1 MAVTTT
7 DNPISTQQ
15 ASETSNGH
23 SQDQSSSSPSGAS
36 TSTSQPSTQTV
47 PVNGAH
53 NGVSA
58 PSQKSTSISASEARA
73 RSSRSKAIES
83 ATLDP
88 FYSDKLNELLAACR
102 KNLRS
107 LDEDLVIKAFRLC
120 YEAHKNDRRASGEPY
135 FVHPYEVSLIVAQE
149 IPLDDISIVAA
160 LLHDVVEDTAYSL
173 DEIRDEFGQEIAD
186 IVDGATK
193 ITDIFKSR
201 EITRAESYRKL
212 LLSMVNDVRVMLV
225 KFADRLHNMRTIEYL
240 SPEKQLR
247 MAKETLDIYAPFA
260 HRFGLGKIKWEM
272 EDLAFKALNREAYN
286 EIKRSL
292 SEKRIER
299 ETYISNFVEPIVDAL
314 NEQGV
319 KFEIVGR
326 PKHIFS
332 IYNKMIRLGKP
343 LDEVYDLFAVR
354 IILDTKNDNDCF
366 AVFGLV
372 SSIYVPVPERFKNYI
387 SVPKKNGYQSIH
399 TTVIGPGGR
408 MVEVQI
414 RTKAMHEIAEKGVA
428 AHWKYKERVTQA
440 DPELEEWVKWVRDV
454 FEQHGEDA
462 PSALLESFKLNLYQD
477 EIYVFTPKGELRILP
492 KGATAVDFAFDIHT
506 QIGLRTIGAK
516 VNGRIVPLH
525 TKLASGDQVEIITSK
540 NQVPNQDWEQFV
552 ATHKARQQI
561 RKFVNEEQRQKMA
574 QGRELLAKRLQK
586 GKLHIND
593 DTLTKFAGATTFGT
607 LAKLYAAI
615 GNGDADLEE
624 FYKRIREW
632 VRPGSTGNEK
642 KEEQVAA
649 REVPYIEKS
658 RADTGILIQGKRDNL
673 LYSYAKCCNPVP
685 GDDVVGVV
693 TIGHGVKIH
702 RATCKNIIKMQNE
715 HKEERLIDV
724 SWPSTEEGAD
734 YLVGIRVFGED
745 RPGMLSDL
753 THVISTYNNTN
764 IRSVN
769 IDSRDAM
776 FDGKIT
782 VFVKNTYHLARLIE
796 KLRRVRGVTNV
807 ERYEE

>member
-1 MAVTTT
+1 MAP
-7 DNPISTQQ
+7 D
-15 ASETSNGH
+15 
-23 SQDQSSSSPSGAS
+23 AS
-36 TSTSQPSTQTV
+36 TVETAP
-47 PVNGAH
+47 
-53 NGVSA
+53 A
-58 PSQKSTSISASEARA
+58 PSVKEPKSRVLAPAASKGPALAVRW
-73 RSSRSKAIES
+73 SS
-83 ATLDP
+83 ATNDEI
-88 FYSDKLNELLAACR
+88 YADKLNDLLAACR

-107 LDEDLVIKAFRLC
+107 LDESLVIRAFRLC

-135 FVHPYEVSLIVAQE
+135 FIHPFEVSMIVAQE

-160 LLHDVVEDTAYSL
+160 LLHDVVEDTVYQL
-173 DEIRDEFGQEIAD
+173 EEIREEFGREVAE

-201 EITRAESYRKL
+201 EITQAESYRKL
-212 LLSMVNDVRVMLV
+212 LLSMVGDVRVMLV

-240 SPEKQLR
+240 SPERQFR

-260 HRFGLGKIKWEM
+260 NRFGLGKIRWEM
-272 EDLAFKALNREAYN
+272 EDLAFKVLNRESFN
-286 EIKRSL
+286 EIKKSL

-299 ETYISNFVEPIVDAL
+299 ETYIATFIEPIVKEMKDQ
-314 NEQGV
+314 NF

-332 IYNKMIRLGKP
+332 IHNKMVRQGKP
-343 LDEVYDLFAVR
+343 LEEVYDLFAIR
-354 IILDTKNDNDCF
+354 ILLDTKNDNDCF

-372 SSIYVPVPERFKNYI
+372 SSIYTPVPERFKNYI

-414 RTKAMHEIAEKGVA
+414 RTRAMHEIAEKGVA
-428 AHWKYKERVTQA
+428 AHWKYKEQITHA
-440 DPELEEWVKWVRDV
+440 DPDLEEWVKWVRDV

-462 PSALLESFKLNLYQD
+462 PSVLLESFKLNLYQD

-492 KGATAVDFAFDIHT
+492 KGATAVDFAFDIHS
-506 QIGLRTIGAK
+506 QVGLRTIGAK

-525 TKLASGDQVEIITSK
+525 AKLSSGDQVEIITSK
-540 NQVPNQDWEQFV
+540 NQTPTADWEKLV

-561 RKFVNEEQRQKMA
+561 RKYLNEEQRLKIVE
-574 QGRELLAKRLQK
+574 GREMFRKRMEK
-586 GKLHIND
+586 AKLHVND
-593 DTLTKFAGATTFGT
+593 DKLIQFAASTPLGT
-607 LAKLYAAI
+607 LSNLYAAVAS
-615 GNGDADLEE
+615 ADVDIEE
-624 FYKRIREW
+624 YVKKLREF
-632 VRPGSTGNEK
+632 VRPGSSG
-642 KEEQVAA
+642 Q
-649 REVPYIEKS
+649 IEKRQAELEELSPVTYMDSS
-658 RADTGILIQGKRDNL
+658 RKTSGILIQGKKDNM

-693 TIGHGVKIH
+693 TIGKGVKIH
-702 RATCKNIIKMQNE
+702 RASCKNIPKIRE
-715 HKEERLIDV
+715 DSEERLIDV
-724 SWPSTEEGAD
+724 SWPSTDEGAD
-734 YLVGIRVFGED
+734 YLVGIRIFGED

-776 FDGKIT
+776 FDGRVT
-782 VFVKNTYHLARLIE
+782 VFVKNTYHLARLAE
-796 KLRRVRGVTNV
+796 KLRKVRGVTSV
-807 ERYEE
+807 ERFEE

>member
-1 MAVTTT
+1 MPF
-7 DNPISTQQ
+7 D
-15 ASETSNGH
+15 
-23 SQDQSSSSPSGAS
+23 
-36 TSTSQPSTQTV
+36 
-47 PVNGAH
+47 
-53 NGVSA
+53 
-58 PSQKSTSISASEARA
+58 A
-73 RSSRSKAIES
+73 RSTAPKPPRPNEGERSRAAAVDPRAHPITLRWSS
-83 ATLDP
+83 ATNDE
-88 FYSDKLNELLAACR
+88 FYADKLNDLLAACR
-102 KNLRS
+102 KNLRY
-107 LDEDLVIKAFRLC
+107 LDEELVIRAFRLC

-135 FVHPYEVSLIVAQE
+135 FVHPFEVSMIVAQE

-160 LLHDVVEDTAYSL
+160 LLHDVVEDTAYKL
-173 DEIRDEFGQEIAD
+173 EEIREEFGMEVAE

-201 EITRAESYRKL
+201 EITQAESYRKL

-240 SPEKQLR
+240 PPERQLR

-272 EDLAFKALNREAYN
+272 EDLAFKVLNRESFTD
-286 EIKRSL
+286 IKRSL
-292 SEKRIER
+292 AEKRIER
-299 ETYISNFVEPIVDAL
+299 ETYIANFVDPIAEAL
-314 NEQGV
+314 REQGF

-332 IYNKMIRLGKP
+332 IYNKMIRQGKT

-354 IILDTKNDNDCF
+354 IILDTQNDNDCF

-372 SSIYVPVPERFKNYI
+372 SSIYTPVPERFKNYI

-399 TTVIGPGGR
+399 TTVIGPSGR

-414 RTKAMHEIAEKGVA
+414 RTRSMHEIAEKGVA
-428 AHWKYKERVTQA
+428 AHWKYKERIAQN
-440 DPELEEWVKWVRDV
+440 DPELEEWVTWVRDV

-492 KGATAVDFAFDIHT
+492 KGATAVDFAFDIHS
-506 QIGLRTIGAK
+506 QIGLKTIGAK

-525 TKLASGDQVEIITSK
+525 TKLQSGDQVEIITSK
-540 NQVPNQDWEQFV
+540 NQSPTSDWDKFV
-552 ATHKARQQI
+552 VTHKARQQV
-561 RKFVNEEQRQKMA
+561 RKFLNDEQRAKM
-574 QGRELLAKRLQK
+574 QVGKELLQKRLQK
-586 GKLHIND
+586 AKLHVNE
-593 DTLTKFAGATTFGT
+593 DTLSKFATTTTYGTPSKLYYALGAAEAELEEYF
-607 LAKLYAAI
+607 AKL
-615 GNGDADLEE
+615 
-624 FYKRIREW
+624 REW
-632 VRPGSTGNEK
+632 VKPGSSEK
-642 KEEQVAA
+642 REEQPK
-649 REVPYIEKS
+649 EVTYLEKS
-658 RADTGILIQGKRDNL
+658 RNDTGILIEGKRDNL

-685 GDDVVGVV
+685 GDEVIGIV
-693 TIGHGVKIH
+693 TIGKGVKIH
-702 RATCKNIIKMQNE
+702 RAGCKNIQKMQTDNR
-715 HKEERLIDV
+715 EERLIDV
-724 SWPSTEEGAD
+724 SWPSTDEGAD

-782 VFVKNTYHLARLIE
+782 VFVKNTYHLARLME
-796 KLRRVRGVTNV
+796 KLRRVRGVTSV
-807 ERYEE
+807 ERFEE

>member
-1 MAVTTT
+1 LA
-7 DNPISTQQ
+7 
-15 ASETSNGH
+15 
-23 SQDQSSSSPSGAS
+23 
-36 TSTSQPSTQTV
+36 
-47 PVNGAH
+47 
-53 NGVSA
+53 VSA
-58 PSQKSTSISASEARA
+58 SSVEKSVHTSDRPFIAQSEAKGRA
-73 RSSRSKAIES
+73 GSSDGRTSGHVRWS
-83 ATLDP
+83 TATSDEL
-88 FYSDKLNELLAACR
+88 YSDKLNELLAACR
-102 KNLRS
+102 KNIRS
-107 LDEDLVIKAFRLC
+107 LDESLVIRAFRLC

-135 FVHPYEVSLIVAQE
+135 FIHPFEVSMIVAQE

-160 LLHDVVEDTAYSL
+160 LLHDVVEDTVYQL
-173 DEIRDEFGQEIAD
+173 EEIREEFGSEVAD

-201 EITRAESYRKL
+201 EITQAENYRKL

-240 SPEKQLR
+240 PPERQFR

-260 HRFGLGKIKWEM
+260 NRFGLGKIKWEM
-272 EDLAFKALNREAYN
+272 EDLAFKVLNRESYSD
-286 EIKRSL
+286 IKKAL
-292 SEKRIER
+292 AEKRIER
-299 ETYISNFVEPIVDAL
+299 ETYIANFVEPIAQAMRD
-314 NEQGV
+314 QKM

-332 IYNKMIRLGKP
+332 IYNKMVRLGKT

-354 IILDTKNDNDCF
+354 ILLDTSNDNDCF

-372 SSIYVPVPERFKNYI
+372 SSIYTPVPERFKNYI

-428 AHWKYKERVTQA
+428 AHWKYKEHISTA

-492 KGATAVDFAFDIHT
+492 KGATAVDFAFDIHS

-525 TKLASGDQVEIITSK
+525 TKLSSGDQVEIITSK
-540 NQVPNQDWEQFV
+540 NQSPTADWEKFV

-561 RKFVNEEQRQKMA
+561 RKFLNDEQRNRIV
-574 QGRELLAKRLQK
+574 QGRELFQKRMQK
-586 GKLHIND
+586 TKLHANE
-593 DTLTKFAGATTFGT
+593 DTLIRFASSTPLGT
-607 LAKLYAAI
+607 LGKFYAAI
-615 GNGDADLEE
+615 GAADVDIEE
-624 FYKRIREW
+624 YIRRLREW
-632 VRPGSTGNEK
+632 LRPGSSDK
-642 KEEQVAA
+642 PPQREETTPASPVT
-649 REVPYIEKS
+649 YLDTS
-658 RADTGILIQGKRDNL
+658 RNNTGILIQGKRDNL

-685 GDDVVGVV
+685 GDEVLGVV
-693 TIGHGVKIH
+693 TIGKGVKIH
-702 RATCKNIIKMQNE
+702 RANCKNILKLQADS
-715 HKEERLIDV
+715 EERLIDV
-724 SWPSTEEGAD
+724 SWPSTDEGAD

-776 FDGKIT
+776 FDGKMT
-782 VFVKNTYHLARLIE
+782 VFVKNTYHLARLME
-796 KLRRVRGVTNV
+796 KLRKVRGVTSV
-807 ERYEE
+807 ERFEE

>member
-1 MAVTTT
+1 MPF
-7 DNPISTQQ
+7 D
-15 ASETSNGH
+15 
-23 SQDQSSSSPSGAS
+23 
-36 TSTSQPSTQTV
+36 
-47 PVNGAH
+47 
-53 NGVSA
+53 
-58 PSQKSTSISASEARA
+58 A
-73 RSSRSKAIES
+73 RSAAPKTPRPNEGDRSRAAAVDPRTHPITLRWSS
-83 ATLDP
+83 ATNDE
-88 FYSDKLNELLAACR
+88 FYADKLNDLLAACR
-102 KNLRS
+102 KNLRY
-107 LDEDLVIKAFRLC
+107 LDEELVIRAFRLC

-135 FVHPYEVSLIVAQE
+135 FVHPFEVSMIVAQE

-160 LLHDVVEDTAYSL
+160 LLHDVVEDTAYKL
-173 DEIRDEFGQEIAD
+173 EEIREEFGLEVAE

-201 EITRAESYRKL
+201 EITQAESYRKL

-240 SPEKQLR
+240 PPERQLR

-272 EDLAFKALNREAYN
+272 EDLAFKVLNRESFTD
-286 EIKRSL
+286 IKRSL
-292 SEKRIER
+292 AEKRIER
-299 ETYISNFVEPIVDAL
+299 ETYIANFVDPIDQAL
-314 NEQGV
+314 REQGF

-332 IYNKMIRLGKP
+332 IYNKMIRQGKT

-354 IILDTKNDNDCF
+354 VILDTQNDNDCF

-372 SSIYVPVPERFKNYI
+372 SSIYTPVPERFKNYI

-399 TTVIGPGGR
+399 TTVIGPSGR

-414 RTKAMHEIAEKGVA
+414 RTRSMHEIAEKGVA
-428 AHWKYKERVTQA
+428 AHWKYKEHIAQN
-440 DPELEEWVKWVRDV
+440 DPELEEWVTWVRDV

-492 KGATAVDFAFDIHT
+492 KGATAVDFAFDIHS
-506 QIGLRTIGAK
+506 QIGLKTIGAK

-525 TKLASGDQVEIITSK
+525 TKLQSGDQVEIITSK
-540 NQVPNQDWEQFV
+540 NQSPTADWDKFV
-552 ATHKARQQI
+552 VTHKARQQV
-561 RKFVNEEQRQKMA
+561 RKFLNDEQRAKM
-574 QGRELLAKRLQK
+574 QVGKELLQKRLQK
-586 GKLHIND
+586 AKLHVND
-593 DTLTKFAGATTFGT
+593 DTLSKFATTTTYATP
-607 LAKLYAAI
+607 AKLYYALGAAE
-615 GNGDADLEE
+615 AELEE
-624 FYKRIREW
+624 YFVKLRDW
-632 VRPGSTGNEK
+632 VKPGSSDK
-642 KEEQVAA
+642 REEQPK
-649 REVPYIEKS
+649 EVTYLEKS
-658 RADTGILIQGKRDNL
+658 RNDTGILIEGKRDNL

-685 GDDVVGVV
+685 GDDVIGIV
-693 TIGHGVKIH
+693 TIGKGVKIH
-702 RATCKNIIKMQNE
+702 RAGCKNIQKMQTDNR
-715 HKEERLIDV
+715 EERLIDV
-724 SWPSTEEGAD
+724 SWPSTDEGAD

-776 FDGKIT
+776 FDGKMT
-782 VFVKNTYHLARLIE
+782 VFVKNTYHLARLME
-796 KLRRVRGVTNV
+796 KLRRVRGVTSV
-807 ERYEE
+807 ERFEE

>member
-1 MAVTTT
+1 MHSGL
-7 DNPISTQQ
+7 NPSDTPLAAIPPLEKEGGVAPVAPKSGKKT
-15 ASETSNGH
+15 AH
-23 SQDQSSSSPSGAS
+23 SPKFR
-36 TSTSQPSTQTV
+36 T
-47 PVNGAH
+47 N
-53 NGVSA
+53 
-58 PSQKSTSISASEARA
+58 RA
-73 RSSRSKAIES
+73 RSA
-83 ATLDP
+83 DP
-88 FYSDKLNELLAACR
+88 VTGDEFYADKLNELLAACR

-107 LDEDLVIKAFRLC
+107 LDEELVMKAFRLC
-120 YEAHKNDRRASGEPY
+120 YDAHRNDRRASGEPY
-135 FVHPYEVSLIVAQE
+135 FVHPFEVSMIVAQE
-149 IPLDDISIVAA
+149 VPLDDISVVAA
-160 LLHDVVEDTAYSL
+160 LLHDVVEDTAYDL
-173 DEIRDEFGQEIAD
+173 NEIKEEFGPEIAE

-225 KFADRLHNMRTIEYL
+225 KFADRLHNMRTLEYL
-240 SPEKQLR
+240 SPERQLR

-260 HRFGLGKIKWEM
+260 HRFGLGRIKWEM

-286 EIKRSL
+286 EIKKSL

-299 ETYISNFVEPIVDAL
+299 ETYIGQFVTPIADAL
-314 NEQGV
+314 KKEGL
-319 KFEIVGR
+319 KYEIVGR

-332 IYNKMIRLGKP
+332 IYNKMMRMGKT

-354 IILDTKNDNDCF
+354 IILDTLNDNECF

-372 SSIYVPVPERFKNYI
+372 SSIYTPVPERFKNYI
-387 SVPKKNGYQSIH
+387 SVPKKNGYQSLH
-399 TTVIGPGGR
+399 TTVIGPEGR

-414 RTKAMHEIAEKGVA
+414 RTKAMNEIAEKGVA
-428 AHWKYKERVTQA
+428 AHWKYKEHILRP
-440 DPELEEWVKWVRDV
+440 DPDLEEWVSWVRDV

-506 QIGLRTIGAK
+506 QVGIKTIGAK

-525 TKLASGDQVEIITSK
+525 AKLSSGDQVEIITSK
-540 NQVPNQDWEQFV
+540 NQSPNADWEQFV
-552 ATHKARQQI
+552 VTHKARQQI
-561 RKFVNEEQRQKMA
+561 KKYLNEEQRKSLLL
-574 QGRELLAKRLQK
+574 GREMFQKRLSK
-586 GKLHIND
+586 GKLHINE
-593 DTLTKFAGATTFGT
+593 DTIARFAATTSYDIPT
-607 LAKLYAAI
+607 KLYLAI
-615 GNGDADLEE
+615 ANNQADLEDY
-624 FYKRIREW
+624 FKRIKEW
-632 VRPGSTGNEK
+632 VRPGSSDK
-642 KEEQVAA
+642 KEEQLISTND
-649 REVPYIEKS
+649 VPYVEKS
-658 RADTGILIQGKRDNL
+658 RASTGILIQGKKDNL

-702 RATCKNIIKMQNE
+702 RTSCPNILKMQTDNRQ
-715 HKEERLIDV
+715 ERLIDV
-724 SWPSTEEGAD
+724 AWPSTDEGAD

-753 THVISTYNNTN
+753 THVVSTYNNTN

-782 VFVKNTYHLARLIE
+782 VFVKNTYHLSRLIE
-796 KLRRVRGVTNV
+796 KLSRVRGVTNV
-807 ERYEE
+807 ERFEE

>member
-1 MAVTTT
+1 MVPAVK
-7 DNPISTQQ
+7 DNPQSEHKGDLRPNPEQRRNGAGGNGQ
-15 ASETSNGH
+15 ASGSTKSAAVRPRTPGMK
-23 SQDQSSSSPSGAS
+23 AS
-36 TSTSQPSTQTV
+36 DLPTFD
-47 PVNGAH
+47 A
-53 NGVSA
+53 
-58 PSQKSTSISASEARA
+58 
-73 RSSRSKAIES
+73 
-83 ATLDP
+83 
-88 FYSDKLNELLAACR
+88 FYADKLNELLAACR

-107 LDEDLVIKAFRLC
+107 LDEQLVIKAFRLC
-120 YEAHKNDRRASGEPY
+120 YDAHKNDRRASGEPY
-135 FVHPYEVSLIVAQE
+135 FIHPYEVSMIVAQE

-173 DEIRDEFGQEIAD
+173 EEIRDEFGQEIAD

-201 EITRAESYRKL
+201 EITQAESYRKL

-240 SPEKQLR
+240 SPERQMR

-272 EDLAFKALNREAYN
+272 EDLAFKVLNREAFN
-286 EIKRSL
+286 EIKKSL
-292 SEKRIER
+292 AEKRIER
-299 ETYISNFVEPIVDAL
+299 ETYISNFVKPISDAL
-314 NEQGV
+314 TEQG
-319 KFEIVGR
+319 FRYEMVGR
-326 PKHIFS
+326 PKHMFS
-332 IYNKMIRLGKP
+332 IYNKMVRLGKS
-343 LDEVYDLFAVR
+343 LDEVYDLFAIR
-354 IILDTKNDNDCF
+354 IILDTRNDNDCF

-428 AHWKYKERVTQA
+428 AHWKYKERVAQA
-440 DPELEEWVKWVRDV
+440 DPDLEEWVKWVRDV

-462 PSALLESFKLNLYQD
+462 PTALLESFKLNLYQD

-540 NQVPNQDWEQFV
+540 NQMPNADWEQFV

-561 RKFVNEEQRQKMA
+561 RKFLNEEQRIRLN
-574 QGRELLAKRLQK
+574 QGKELLAKRLQK
-586 GKLHIND
+586 GKLHVNE
-593 DTLTKFAGATTFGT
+593 DTLTKFASTTTYGA
-607 LAKLYAAI
+607 LPRLYTALST
-615 GNGDADLEE
+615 GEADVEDY
-624 FYKRIREW
+624 YKRLREW
-632 VRPGSTGNEK
+632 LKPGSSQEK
-642 KEEQVAA
+642 KEEAQGA
-649 REVPYIEKS
+649 RGEVPYLHTS
-658 RADTGILIQGKRDNL
+658 RTNTGILIQGRRDNL

-685 GDDVVGVV
+685 GDDVIGVV

-702 RATCKNIIKMQNE
+702 RTSCKNILRMQQEN
-715 HKEERLIDV
+715 KEERLIDV
-724 SWPSTEEGAD
+724 AWPSTEEGAD
-734 YLVGIRVFGED
+734 YLVGIRIFGED

-776 FDGKIT
+776 FDGKVT
-782 VFVKNTYHLARLIE
+782 VFVKNTYHLSRLIE